1 MNSEVIKMRLKNH
14 FLNQNESGKVYLVS
28 IEQKKRLSVKKLL
41 KLLVWG
47 FLLIM
52 VCSVFLF
59 DKAPFVSW
67 VLMLGYLYIFVH
79 TFYLKIKSIF
89 FTTGKPYEATLRN
102 FIYKNNLFD
111 ADSNDDILNEITLG
125 YVENKD
131 AGTLSVIVGKDGGK
145 YQEVADN
152 LAEKLASALKLDF
165 YAKKS
170 QIDSVVYVYRTV
182 SVQRYAVDHIP
193 LESEDMRI
201 KIYGDQ
207 ELSLRQNFSTL
218 ISGAS
223 GSGKSYFTYNI
234 WADIVSKYVIRDG
247 KEYHAKAYVID
258 PKMSDIYKH
267 CVLSGYPEN
276 MYGSTVAD
284 AFKIIREF
292 TEELEKRKKIY
303 ADIDEFDKTLLDL
316 GYEPQIL
323 LVDEYPSLVAQM
335 DSKQL
340 KDWEA
345 KLGNIA
351 RLSRQLSQGVIL
363 IMQQAGAGEN
373 GLPTSIREQLV
384 NRVFLGN
391 SESISQ
397 QSSEMV
403 FGQSKKDLPSPL
415 FAVGEGLMSIDG
427 NTPTSFLAPQF
438 TVDVKTIVQP
448 VLANAVINWKDSGD
462 TETSD
467 KNWEELL

>member
-1 MNSEVIKMRLKNH
+1 MNDIKIRLSNYFKNE
-14 FLNQNESGKVYLVS
+14 NEDGKVYFVS
-28 IEQKKRLSVKKLL
+28 IKQKMGLSLRTIL
-41 KLLVWG
+41 KLLLWG
-47 FLLIM
+47 FLLILA
-52 VCSVFLF
+52 CSVFLF

-67 VLMLGYLYIFVH
+67 LLILAYLFILGR
-79 TFYLKIKSIF
+79 TFYRKVKERFLTS
-89 FTTGKPYEATLRN
+89 GKPYEATLRN
-102 FIYKNNLFD
+102 FIYKNDLFD
-111 ADSNDDILNEITLG
+111 TDSNGDITNEITMG
-125 YVENKD
+125 YVEDKE
-131 AGTLSVIVGKDGGK
+131 AGTLAVIVGKDGGK
-145 YQEVADN
+145 YQDVADN
-152 LAEKLASALKLDF
+152 LAEKLESALGLTF
-165 YAKKS
+165 YSKES
-170 QIDSVVYVYRTV
+170 QPTSVAYVYRTV
-182 SVQRYAVDHIP
+182 SIQRYTVDRIP
-193 LESEDMRI
+193 LGSEDMKI

-207 ELSLRQNFSTL
+207 ELSLRKNFSTL

-223 GSGKSYFTYNI
+223 GSGKSYFTYNV

-247 KEYHAKAYVID
+247 KKYHAKAYVID

-462 TETSD
+462 TEMSD

>member
-14 FLNQNESGKVYLVS
+14 FFNLNESGKVYLVS
-28 IEQKKRLSVKKLL
+28 IEQRMGLSLRTLL

-47 FLLIM
+47 FILILL
-52 VCSVFLF
+52 CSVFMF

-67 VLMLGYLYIFVH
+67 LLILGYLFIVGR
-79 TFYLKIKSIF
+79 TFYRKIKSKF
-89 FTTGKPYEATLRN
+89 FTSGKPYEATLRN

-111 ADSNDDILNEITLG
+111 AGSNGDILNEITLG
-125 YVENKD
+125 YVEDKD

-145 YQEVADN
+145 YQDVADN

-165 YAKKS
+165 YSKKS
-170 QIDSVVYVYRTV
+170 KVDSVIYVYRTV
-182 SVQRYAVDHIP
+182 SVQRYAVDRIP

-201 KIYGDQ
+201 KIYGGQ

-234 WADIVSKYVIRDG
+234 WADIVSKYVVRDG
-247 KEYHAKAYVID
+247 KKYHAKAYVID

-267 CVLSGYPEN
+267 CSLSGYPEN

-303 ADIDEFDKTLLDL
+303 ADINEFDKTLLDL